1 MSAEHQLLCITQ
13 LLLTVGILAFAL
25 WGWQAFKWACRWV
38 GAKVATVFF
47 GREPGGRR

>member
-1 MSAEHQLLCITQ
+1 MSDDHQLLCITL

-25 WGWQAFKWACRWV
+25 WGWQAFKAACKWI
-38 GAKVATVFF
+38 GAKVATVLF